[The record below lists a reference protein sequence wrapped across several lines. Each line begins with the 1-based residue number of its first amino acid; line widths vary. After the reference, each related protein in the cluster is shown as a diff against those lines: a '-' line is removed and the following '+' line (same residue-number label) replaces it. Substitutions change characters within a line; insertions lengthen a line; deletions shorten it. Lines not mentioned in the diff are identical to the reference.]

1 MTRNLSLSPDFKS
14 NAGVIKDK
22 KKTGN
27 IKGHIMFDNRRVSRG
42 MPRIGLIS
50 MIIVGLLMSTR
61 SLKLE
66 NEEGEVIYDDTINT
80 SLKVIGNGFNDSRTL
95 GDDLW
100 DIAKIVGKGI
110 GQVFPQMHEEII
122 PERKDQLTKEI
133 EALGEEMKKL
143 RKIYDGE
150 KEKIEEVRKDKE
162 ILWRDIK
169 EATDKEKDIRKLVW
183 NPDSIECLIDPHEET
198 VFQGIGVRF
207 YENIFKRLVQLVP
220 KINLPN
226 NWVGSGNRYLKYR
239 HVEWIR
245 WAIGILLRAN
255 EKNINRQYLGELPEE
270 EIYDRILQIDDII
283 KEGKRIIEEVKS
295 RAQILDKECIVF
307 EGMEKEFKIKKEER
321 KKGIR
326 IGQIQEVKEEEKVQG
341 LNQKTLEIMTKI
353 EEKILQLK
361 KVDEEE
367 KGCKTFQCSLSV
379 VTGGIYKWSWIA
391 LSNPVGFAIQLAK
404 EVVSVY
410 KEQIKYILSIIGFLI
425 SFMIMNMMAYIMIKI
440 NNVYEK
446 SKKVAKSILNLPIIT
461 MTTKILKKGAELL
474 DKPREKEDITRKL
487 DEKMDE
493 KLKAV
498 TDAMQKIKDEI
509 RKAPKLAMTKCE
521 YCGSSAHNLRNCPVR
536 RMDEN
541 RQCAYCGKRGHLAY
555 QCEKRKLDEAGGY
568 KPWEILEPRPP
579 KEIRKQSDSWIVCRH
594 CGRRGHKESECW
606 IKAKEERYKAGPS
619 NVAAKK
625 PPLFPKPPKKV
636 ANVINDINV
645 EERKEIYAPINF
657 EGVRFSRCLIDTGA
671 QINLMPASD
680 VTKNQFIIQKGGI
693 QEVRGFNGSPGK
705 IVGTIKGK
713 LQVGPEKEAK
723 ETDFLVSPDITVP
736 VIGFPALREFGL
748 SIDCQNHQIY
758 NESTGEAVLCS
769 VIATKSK
776 N

>member
-1 MTRNLSLSPDFKS
+1 
-14 NAGVIKDK
+14 
-22 KKTGN
+22 
-27 IKGHIMFDNRRVSRG
+27 MFDNRGVSRG

-61 SLKLE
+61 SLKIE

-110 GQVFPQMHEEII
+110 GQAFPQMHEEII
-122 PERKDQLTKEI
+122 PERKDQLAKEI
-133 EALGEEMKKL
+133 DELGEEMKKL

-169 EATDKEKDIRKLVW
+169 EVTDKEKDIRKLGW
-183 NPDSIECLIDPHEET
+183 SPNSIECLIDPHEET
-198 VFQGIGVRF
+198 VLQGIGVRF
-207 YENIFKRLVQLVP
+207 YENIFKRLGQLIP
-220 KINLPN
+220 KINLPS

-245 WAIGILLRAN
+245 WAIGILIRAN

-270 EIYDRILQIDDII
+270 DIYDRILQIDDII
-283 KEGKRIIEEVKS
+283 REGKRIIEEVKS
-295 RAQILDKECIVF
+295 RAQILDKECIAF
-307 EGMEKEFKIKKEER
+307 EGMEKEFKTKKEER
-321 KKGIR
+321 KKGIS

-440 NNVYEK
+440 NDVYEK

-461 MTTKILKKGAELL
+461 MSTKILKKGAELL

-521 YCGSSAHNLRNCPVR
+521 YCGSAAHNLRNCPVR

-625 PPLFPKPPKKV
+625 PPLFPKPPKK
-636 ANVINDINV
+636 
-645 EERKEIYAPINF
+645 
-657 EGVRFSRCLIDTGA
+657 S
-671 QINLMPASD
+671 S
-680 VTKNQFIIQKGGI
+680 
-693 QEVRGFNGSPGK
+693 
-705 IVGTIKGK
+705 
-713 LQVGPEKEAK
+713 
-723 ETDFLVSPDITVP
+723 
-736 VIGFPALREFGL
+736 
-748 SIDCQNHQIY
+748 
-758 NESTGEAVLCS
+758 
-769 VIATKSK
+769 
-776 N
+776 

>member
-1 MTRNLSLSPDFKS
+1 
-14 NAGVIKDK
+14 
-22 KKTGN
+22 
-27 IKGHIMFDNRRVSRG
+27 MFDNRRVSRG

-50 MIIVGLLMSTR
+50 VILVGLLMSTR
-61 SLKLE
+61 SLKIK
-66 NEEGEVIYDDTINT
+66 NEEGKVIYDDTINT

-122 PERKDQLTKEI
+122 PERKDQLAKEI
-133 EALGEEMKKL
+133 DELGEEMKKL

-169 EATDKEKDIRKLVW
+169 EVTDKEKDIRKLGW
-183 NPDSIECLIDPHEET
+183 SPNSIECLIDPHEET
-198 VFQGIGVRF
+198 VLQGIGVRF
-207 YENIFKRLVQLVP
+207 YENIFKRLGQLIP
-220 KINLPN
+220 KINLPG

-245 WAIGILLRAN
+245 WAIGILIRAN

-270 EIYDRILQIDDII
+270 DIYNRILQIDDII
-283 KEGKRIIEEVKS
+283 REGKRIIEEVKS
-295 RAQILDKECIVF
+295 RAQILDKECIAF
-307 EGMEKEFKIKKEER
+307 EGMEKEFKTKKEER
-321 KKGIR
+321 KKGIS

-440 NNVYEK
+440 NDVYEK

-461 MTTKILKKGAELL
+461 MSTKILKKGAELL

-521 YCGSSAHNLRNCPVR
+521 YCGSAAHNLRNCPVR

-636 ANVINDINV
+636 VSVINDINV

-723 ETDFLVSPDITVP
+723 EMDFLVSPDITVP
-736 VIGFPALREFGL
+736 VIGFPALKEFGL